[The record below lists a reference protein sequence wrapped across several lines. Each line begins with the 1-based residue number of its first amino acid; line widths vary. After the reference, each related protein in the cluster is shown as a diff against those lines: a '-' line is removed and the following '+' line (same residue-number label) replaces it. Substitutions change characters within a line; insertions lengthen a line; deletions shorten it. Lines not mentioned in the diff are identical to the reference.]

1 MPDCCPAA
9 WCPSPSAMPE
19 RDVKKWT
26 ANSAPRKHKMI
37 LLNTKRPF
45 LWIHVEVVDIPICCM
60 NRIHTDSIYFSFDWL
75 PYPEKSC
82 GSESKNRTKPN
93 QNHSQ
98 VEGVLNQRNSPIL
111 WHHLPY
117 TSFLYG
123 KERF

>member
-1 MPDCCPAA
+1 M
-9 WCPSPSAMPE
+9 
-19 RDVKKWT
+19 
-26 ANSAPRKHKMI
+26 
-37 LLNTKRPF
+37 
-45 LWIHVEVVDIPICCM
+45 EVIDIPICCM
-60 NRIHTDSIYFSFDWL
+60 NRIHTDSVYFSFDWV

-82 GSESKNRTKPN
+82 GSESKNRTKQN